1 MLNKKTI
8 LYKTLARALSMKR
21 PGGSV
26 GERMFTD
33 WLHTNLPRLPH
44 IAVSYDAVGNLHVD
58 ARQDLL
64 SRTLFVAHMDTVHR
78 ETGPNKIR
86 KTQGMWYAD
95 GAPLGA
101 DDGAGCA
108 LLMHLLHAQ
117 VPGYYIFTVS
127 EEKGGIGAKYLADH
141 SKELLAQFDRA
152 IAFDRRGIDSV
163 ITHQGWGRC
172 CSDDFAA
179 GLAAALCADDVL
191 MYLGDD
197 TGVYTDTAEF
207 VDIIPECTN
216 VSCGYFD
223 EHSDRETLDLHHFK
237 ALAAAV
243 VRIKWDEL
251 PTVRDPAVVEE
262 KEMTDWLSVYK
273 TQSSTLSTKWDGAWL
288 DDEADDDAETET
300 LLVMECIDDAM
311 RGMYHDLLE
320 MIAHAAYPEDP
331 DLALKFLNKRLLTDE
346 VLEKAMDDCAVY
358 GADTVL
364 LSLFDAAH
372 CEV

>member
-1 MLNKKTI
+1 MNKKSI
-8 LYKTLARALSMKR
+8 LSKTLSRALSMKR
-21 PGGSV
+21 PHATRAV
-26 GERMFTD
+26 IEFTD
-33 WLHTNLPRLPH
+33 WLHSHVPKRNH
-44 IAVSYDAVGNLHVD
+44 IAVSYDKVGNLHVD
-58 ARQDLL
+58 ARLDDTN
-64 SRTLFVAHMDTVHR
+64 RTLFVAHVDTVHR

-95 GAPLGA
+95 GACLGA

-108 LLMHLLHAQ
+108 MLMHMLHAQ
-117 VPGYYIFTVS
+117 VPAYYIFTQG

-141 SKELLAQFDRA
+141 SPELLAQFDRA

-172 CSDDFAA
+172 CSDEFAA
-179 GLAAALCADDVL
+179 VLSGELCADGVL

-216 VSCGYFD
+216 ISVGYD
-223 EHSDRETLDLHHFK
+223 HEHSDRETLDIHHFT

-243 VRIKWDEL
+243 VKIKWDAL
-251 PTVRDPAVVEE
+251 PVERDPTFIEPVPVTNW
-262 KEMTDWLSVYK
+262 KSMFSTTDL
-273 TQSSTLSTKWDGAWL
+273 TAWDGKWSDSSAYGYT
-288 DDEADDDAETET
+288 DNEMVEDCIRDAK
-300 LLVMECIDDAM
+300 

-320 MIAHAAYPEDP
+320 LIAEAAYPEDP
-331 DLALKFLNKRLLTDE
+331 DMALRFLNKRMLTDE
-346 VLEKAMDDCAVY
+346 VLDQAMQDCAVY
-358 GADTVL
+358 DADTVL
-364 LSLFDAAH
+364 LSLFDAVH